1 VKRTLAVCL
10 LVFLSMSA
18 LVPAQAATTG
28 SDAFD
33 RGRAKFKAGKYR
45 SAFKLL
51 EPFAEQGNADAQLY
65 LGRMYASGRL
75 AELDGAEAA
84 HWFRKAA
91 DQGNPEAQYSLGR
104 LYLAGWGVPANA
116 KTALAWLWKS
126 GRQDY
131 LKAQLLLGQLLS
143 EGKRVPRDLGAA
155 RLWYSQ
161 AASLGSAEA
170 AGKLEAMG
178 SAADDAAGG
187 DAPAAPVVPDV
198 AEIAAADRSR
208 EQLMKRRLSELRTM
222 QRNEREGMGGAMDD
236 SIEPHGDDEDTEDDS
251 EKTLVVD
258 KVEPEAKQ
266 EPVVEQGPAKV
277 EPSREEGVEEFVL
290 DDGEGLEELV
300 LEEFDSSLSLED
312 ARDEGTGGDFDAE
325 AGSEDFLLVDESESE
340 ATEEPVTPKA
350 KVEPALVAG
359 AAKPKPEVVVVAPA
373 PVAKPAVAPVAAVAV
388 LSVPKPAA
396 KPAAKP
402 EPTARPKSESVAEP
416 VAEQAKA
423 DAMGLYGRD
432 WVLARKPNHY
442 TIQLLG
448 SRTRKEAET
457 FVKKNSLTEPA
468 AVVESR
474 RRGKQWFSLFYGD
487 YRSYS
492 KAKAGLKTLSKGLAR
507 HGPWIRKYKK
517 IQRSL
522 GGKR

>member
-1 VKRTLAVCL
+1 
-10 LVFLSMSA
+10 
-18 LVPAQAATTG
+18 
-28 SDAFD
+28 
-33 RGRAKFKAGKYR
+33 
-45 SAFKLL
+45 
-51 EPFAEQGNADAQLY
+51 
-65 LGRMYASGRL
+65 
-75 AELDGAEAA
+75 
-84 HWFRKAA
+84 
-91 DQGNPEAQYSLGR
+91 
-104 LYLAGWGVPANA
+104 
-116 KTALAWLWKS
+116 
-126 GRQDY
+126 
-131 LKAQLLLGQLLS
+131 
-143 EGKRVPRDLGAA
+143 
-155 RLWYSQ
+155 
-161 AASLGSAEA
+161 
-170 AGKLEAMG
+170 
-178 SAADDAAGG
+178 
-187 DAPAAPVVPDV
+187 
-198 AEIAAADRSR
+198 
-208 EQLMKRRLSELRTM
+208 
-222 QRNEREGMGGAMDD
+222 MGGAMDD
-236 SIEPHGDDEDTEDDS
+236 SIEPGDDEDTEDDS

-277 EPSREEGVEEFVL
+277 EPIREEGVEEFVL

-312 ARDEGTGGDFDAE
+312 ARDEGTGGEFDAE
-325 AGSEDFLLVDESESE
+325 AGSEDFILVDESESE
-340 ATEEPVTPKA
+340 ATEEPVSPKA

-359 AAKPKPEVVVVAPA
+359 AAKPKPEAVVVA

-388 LSVPKPAA
+388 VSAPKPAA

-402 EPTARPKSESVAEP
+402 KPPTRPKPEP
-416 VAEQAKA
+416 VAEPAAEKAKV
-423 DAMGLYGRD
+423 DGMGLYGRD

-457 FVKKNSLTEPA
+457 FVKKNSLSEPA

-507 HGPWIRKYKK
+507 HGPWIRKYMK